1 MLFQTL
7 TSRQR
12 FGFRKIRFQASTSGD
27 DFERYGRPQLALTSR
42 QRFVLKVTPSG
53 ANIFS
58 SVNGFKLR
66 VIQAHTDIEDGKKN
80 WKSLQKYTSLMV
92 CFNMCIVAALAA
104 ASVKSATREES
115 YTQTQRSKL
124 FLFFIIVCNPKTKFS
139 SNSGVSK
146 LGFSRIF
153 CLIDSTR
160 APYEQEKNGFANFF
174 VLAKIF

>member
-27 DFERYGRPQLALTSR
+27 FERYGRPQLALSSR

-115 YTQTQRSKL
+115 SIHKPRDQNCFCFLSL
-124 FLFFIIVCNPKTKFS
+124 FAIRRRNLAATA
-139 SNSGVSK
+139 VSANW
-146 LGFSRIF
+146 
-153 CLIDSTR
+153 DS
-160 APYEQEKNGFANFF
+160 QESFA
-174 VLAKIF
+174 